1 MVPLQILY
9 CEYKRRTRISDC
21 SCMHCL
27 DSANRNQESIAA
39 MFFAR
44 ARQNEQSLQST
55 TKNINVIK
63 GRTTIISAND
73 DSNWWTMDDELDV
86 MTISHT
92 TLMYM
97 SAKTGT
103 LRILSPMA
111 TPLSLIMNAVQS
123 HFFYGRI
130 KPCFY
135 FLLQSKLS
143 IYFY

>member
-1 MVPLQILY
+1 
-9 CEYKRRTRISDC
+9 
-21 SCMHCL
+21 
-27 DSANRNQESIAA
+27 
-39 MFFAR
+39 
-44 ARQNEQSLQST
+44 
-55 TKNINVIK
+55 VIK

-73 DSNWWTMDDELDV
+73 DSNWWTMDDELYV

-123 HFFYGRI
+123 HFFMVVKNLVFI
-130 KPCFY
+130 FFY
-135 FLLQSKLS
+135 NQNYQFTSTK
-143 IYFY
+143 YMP

>member
-1 MVPLQILY
+1 VN
-9 CEYKRRTRISDC
+9 ISEELESLIVRAC
-21 SCMHCL
+21 TVWI
-27 DSANRNQESIAA
+27 SANRNQESIAA

-44 ARQNEQSLQST
+44 SRQNEQSLQST
-55 TKNINVIK
+55 PQNINVIK

-123 HFFYGRI
+123 HFFMVVNNLVFI
-130 KPCFY
+130 FFY
-135 FLLQSKLS
+135 NQNYQFTSTK
-143 IYFY
+143 YMP